1 MRDVSP
7 RYSYRQ
13 FNHSELKLM
22 RLPVAV
28 AAVAALFIGLAAYL
42 GLIVMHATPDSEVG
56 VIDLLFAAAFAI
68 SLKIA
73 GTPLPGRLAT
83 TMDTK
88 TPCVS
93 SRTPFDAKLTRI
105 TQTKTESSA
114 DVPALGKGAVTVSP
128 IKKGWLSRP
137 PRLSASVSPPPAA
150 RPHGT
155 AGS

>member
-1 MRDVSP
+1 MSP

-28 AAVAALFIGLAAYL
+28 AAVAALYIGLAAYL
-42 GLIVMHATPDSEVG
+42 GLIVMHATPDFEVG
-56 VIDLLFAAAFAI
+56 AIDLLFAAAFAI
-68 SLKIA
+68 CLKIA
-73 GTPLPGRLAT
+73 GTPLPGRMAT

-93 SRTPFDAKLTRI
+93 SHTPFDAKLARI
-105 TQTKTESSA
+105 TQTKSSA
-114 DVPALGKGAVTVSP
+114 DAPALGKGAVTVSP
-128 IKKGWLSRP
+128 IKTGWLSRR
-137 PRLSASVSPPPAA
+137 PRLPASVSPPPAA